1 MVVSELLKHLKIPV
15 EAGGGIGG
23 FGTNS
28 CELRNKE
35 DSVTFSGSFGILLPC
50 LLLFFKEFIF

>member
-1 MVVSELLKHLKIPV
+1 MVVSVLLNHLKIPV

-28 CELRNKE
+28 CGLRNKE
-35 DSVTFSGSFGILLPC
+35 DSVAFSGSFGILLPC
-50 LLLFFKEFIF
+50 LLLFF